1 MNKKRLILLFICMMI
16 STMSFC
22 RGYIVIDKTS
32 LKLTFY
38 NAEGNAEVSF
48 PIAVGSNYGDKTV
61 MGDCKTPEG
70 EFPIKSIEEAKDYH
84 YDFGDGRGL
93 VKGAYGPRFIR
104 LLVPGNNTIGIH
116 GTLPEHQYTI
126 PGRVSHGCIR
136 MRNSDILKLCE
147 YARRGMKVIITPDL
161 PIKSVLM

>member
-1 MNKKRLILLFICMMI
+1 MNKKRIAILLVCMAI
-16 STMSFC
+16 SVVSFC
-22 RGYIVIDKTS
+22 QGYVVIDKTA

-38 NAEGNAEVSF
+38 DAEGKPAHSF
-48 PIAVGSNYGDKTV
+48 PIAVGSNFGDKTV

-70 EFPIKSIEEAKDYH
+70 EFPIKSIEASIDYH

-104 LLVPGNNTIGIH
+104 LLVPGNNSIGIH
-116 GTLPEHQYTI
+116 GSLPEHQYTI

-136 MRNSDILKLCE
+136 MKNKDILKLCK
-147 YARRGMKVIITPDL
+147 YVRRGMKVIITPDL
-161 PIKSVLM
+161 PIKSIIM

>member
-1 MNKKRLILLFICMMI
+1 MFLLALMI
-16 STMSFC
+16 SSVSFC
-22 RGYIVIDKTS
+22 RGYIVIDKTA
-32 LKLTFY
+32 LQLTFY
-38 NAEGNAEVSF
+38 NEAGNAEISF
-48 PIAVGSNYGDKTV
+48 PIAVGSNFGNKTV

-70 EFPIKSIEEAKDYH
+70 EFPIKSIEASIEYH

-104 LLVPGNNTIGIH
+104 LLVPGNNSIGIH

-136 MRNSDILKLCE
+136 MRNSDILKLCR
-147 YARRGMKVIITPDL
+147 YARNGMKVIITPDL